1 MCRYLAG
8 LDAGGPV
15 DERSREEIGGDVS
28 TLHRR
33 EAEIERLSRLYSA
46 LSEINHAIIRCSSRD
61 QIFGRVCEILVDPGG
76 FKAAWVGWHDPELNV
91 LVAIAQ
97 VGGPSNFV
105 SAVRLPLDDTPQGR
119 GPTSRAFLEG
129 RNHILNDRMNDP
141 SALPWR
147 ETDRREG
154 VGSSASIPVRM
165 NGEVRGTLTVYS
177 EMVGYFQD
185 RETQLLTEA
194 AADISFALE
203 SMEREEQRRLAEATA
218 LEERSFSEAMID
230 SMPGILYV
238 CDDQGKLLRW
248 NRNLEHA
255 TGYSAHEI
263 ATMDPIDFF
272 PDDDRPLAAAR
283 IAQVFSTGE
292 SHVEGPLRHRDG
304 TKVPYLLTGRRAVFE
319 GRVCIVGV
327 GMDITERIETE
338 RALKRSEQRYR
349 DTLNTVLEGCQLM
362 AFDWTY
368 LYLNAAAEIQNQR
381 PNEELLGRRM
391 QDVWPGIEDTDVFA
405 LIRDCM
411 ESRRPGHKEVEFF
424 FPNGNVGWF
433 DIRAQPAPEGTFVV
447 SVDITER
454 RRAEAELRELHE
466 DLERRIVERTDE
478 LRTALLQAEAA
489 DRLKSSFLATM
500 SHELRTPLNS
510 IIGFTGLLLQELAGP
525 VNHEQSKQL
534 SMVQSS
540 ARHLLELINDVLD
553 LSKIEA
559 GQLEVSHEP
568 LGLGASITR
577 TLDTVRPLAD
587 KKGLRLVAEV
597 PSPLP
602 VIVSDRRRLEQ
613 ILLNV
618 VNNAIKFTDAGSV
631 TLRVGV
637 GRPTMPTSVPE
648 PVVQLSVTD
657 TGIGIKAD
665 DLERLF
671 QPFQQIDGGLS
682 RQHEG
687 TGLGLAICRRLAVLL
702 GGEINASSEWE
713 QGSTFTLTLPM
724 DTPSR

>member
-1 MCRYLAG
+1 M
-8 LDAGGPV
+8 

-28 TLHRR
+28 TLHPR
-33 EAEIERLSRLYSA
+33 ELEIERLSRLYAA
-46 LSEINHAIIRCSSRD
+46 LSAINHAIIRCTSRD
-61 QIFGRVCEILVDPGG
+61 DIFGTVCEILVDPGG
-76 FKAAWVGWHDPELNV
+76 FKAAWVGWHDPELDM
-91 LVAIAQ
+91 LVPIAQ
-97 VGGPSNFV
+97 VGAPDDFLNV
-105 SAVRLPLDDTPQGR
+105 VRLLLDDSPQGS
-119 GPTSRAFLEG
+119 GPTSMAFREG
-129 RNHILNDRMNDP
+129 RNQILNDRMNDP
-141 SALPWR
+141 AALPWR
-147 ETDRREG
+147 ESDLREG

-165 NGEVRGTLTVYS
+165 HGEVRGTLTVYS
-177 EMVGYFQD
+177 DMAGYFQD

-218 LEERSFSEAMID
+218 LAERSFSDMMFD
-230 SMPGILYV
+230 SMPGVLYV
-238 CDDQGKLLRW
+238 CDDRRRMLRW
-248 NRNLEHA
+248 NRSLEVA
-255 TGYSAHEI
+255 TGYSADEI

-272 PDDDRPLAAAR
+272 PENDRPLAADR
-283 IAQVFSTGE
+283 IAEVFRVGE
-292 SHVEGPLRHRDG
+292 SHIEAPLRHRDG
-304 TKVPYLLTGRRAVFE
+304 TRSPYLLTGQRAVFG
-319 GRVCIVGV
+319 GRVCLVGV
-327 GMDITERIETE
+327 GMDISERIEAE
-338 RALKRSEQRYR
+338 RALKRSELRYR

-368 LYLNAAAEIQNQR
+368 LYLNAAAQIQNQR

-391 QDVWPGIEDTDVFA
+391 QDVWPGIEDTRLFA
-405 LIRDCM
+405 LIRNCM
-411 ESRRPGHKEVEFF
+411 ETRRPGHEEVEFF
-424 FPNGNVGWF
+424 FPNGSVGWF

-454 RRAEAELRELHE
+454 RRAEAELHQLHE

-525 VNHEQSKQL
+525 VTPEQSKQL
-534 SMVQSS
+534 GMVQGS

-568 LGLGASITR
+568 VGLGAAITR
-577 TLDTVRPLAD
+577 TLDSVRPLAD
-587 KKGLRLVAEV
+587 KKGLQLVAEIGTE
-597 PSPLP
+597 LP

-631 TLRVGV
+631 RLRVDV
-637 GRPTMPTSVPE
+637 GRPIVPTSLPE

-657 TGIGIKAD
+657 TGIGIKGE
-665 DLERLF
+665 DLARLF
-671 QPFQQIDGGLS
+671 TPFQQIDSGLA

-687 TGLGLAICRRLAVLL
+687 TGLGLAICRRLARLL
-702 GGEINASSEWE
+702 GGEISASSEWE
-713 QGSTFTLTLPM
+713 RGSTFTLTLPLE
-724 DTPSR
+724 TPPR

>member
-1 MCRYLAG
+1 MN
-8 LDAGGPV
+8 
-15 DERSREEIGGDVS
+15 ERSSVEIGSDVS
-28 TLHRR
+28 TLHPR
-33 EAEIERLSRLYSA
+33 EVEIERLSRLYSA

-61 QIFGRVCEILVDPGG
+61 EIFGRVCEILVDPGG

-91 LVAIAQ
+91 LAAIAQ
-97 VGGPSNFV
+97 VGGPSSFV
-105 SAVRLPLDDTPQGR
+105 SAVRLPLDDSPEGR

-165 NGEVRGTLTVYS
+165 NGEIRGTLTVYS

-203 SMEREEQRRLAEATA
+203 SMEREEQRRVAEAAA
-218 LEERSFSEAMID
+218 LAERSFSDTMID
-230 SMPGILYV
+230 SMPGVLYV
-238 CDDQGKLLRW
+238 CDDRGRLLRW
-248 NRNLEHA
+248 NRNLEVA
-255 TGYSAHEI
+255 TGYSTDEI
-263 ATMDPIDFF
+263 ATMDPVDFF
-272 PDDDRPLAAAR
+272 PDNDRALAAERIAEVFRTGEAR
-283 IAQVFSTGE
+283 IEA
-292 SHVEGPLRHRDG
+292 PLQHRDG
-304 TKVPYLLTGRRAVFE
+304 TRAPYLLTGRRAVFG
-319 GRVCIVGV
+319 GRVCLVGV
-327 GMDITERIETE
+327 GMDISERIDAE

-349 DTLNTVLEGCQLM
+349 DTLNAVLEGCQLM

-381 PNEELLGRRM
+381 PNDELLGRRM

-411 ESRRPGHKEVEFF
+411 ESGRPGHQEVEFF
-424 FPNGNVGWF
+424 FPNGSVKWF

-447 SVDITER
+447 SIDITER
-454 RRAEAELRELHE
+454 RRAEAELHQLHE
-466 DLERRIVERTDE
+466 DLERRIVDRTDE

-534 SMVQSS
+534 SMVQGS

-559 GQLEVSHEP
+559 GQLEVSREP
-568 LGLGASITR
+568 VGLGAAITR
-577 TLDTVRPLAD
+577 TLDTVRPFAD
-587 KKGLRLVAEV
+587 KKGLQLVAEV
-597 PSPLP
+597 PQELP

-618 VNNAIKFTDAGSV
+618 VNNAIKFTDVGSV
-631 TLRVGV
+631 RLRIAV
-637 GRPTMPTSVPE
+637 GRPTVPTSLPE

-657 TGIGIKAD
+657 TGIGIKAE
-665 DLERLF
+665 DLDRLF
-671 QPFQQIDGGLS
+671 QPFRQIDSGLS

-687 TGLGLAICRRLAVLL
+687 TGLGLAI
-702 GGEINASSEWE
+702 
-713 QGSTFTLTLPM
+713 
-724 DTPSR
+724 